1 MKNYQN
7 LLLRRMRSLV
17 KSYCNAAKSQIEQ
30 EWSTIS
36 NIDGEANITDEELTI
51 ASDIV
56 ARSLCAWGQKAWI
69 AEFGKGSLMDKS
81 SSENPFLDDYLS
93 GKSTTDKEK
102 QFNKARLGHALSV
115 VGRPAGRYKDLDDKE
130 YKSGGNLYGKVIEDV
145 STSKGYPYAP
155 IRGKHIIKQVIDT
168 DISMLQDEMQDAIGD
183 ICLELMREFP
193 KELHIYPKR
202 S

>member
-7 LLLRRMRSLV
+7 LLLNRMRSLI
-17 KSYCNAAKSQIEQ
+17 KSYCSAAKSQIEQ

-36 NIDGEANITDEELTI
+36 NIDGESNITDEELTI

-81 SSENPFLDDYLS
+81 SSENPFLDDYINS
-93 GKSTTDKEK
+93 S
-102 QFNKARLGHALSV
+102 QFNEARLGHALSV
-115 VGRPAGRYKDLDDKE
+115 VGRPAGEYTDLDGKDRDKYGKK
-130 YKSGGNLYGKVIEDV
+130 YKSSGNLYGKVIEDV
-145 STSKGYPYAP
+145 ATSRGYPYAP

-168 DISMLQDEMQDAIGD
+168 DISMLQNEIQDVVGD

-202 S
+202 T

>member
-1 MKNYQN
+1 
-7 LLLRRMRSLV
+7 MRSLV

-30 EWSTIS
+30 EWSAIS
-36 NIDGEANITDEELTI
+36 NIDGEADITDEELTV

-81 SSENPFLDDYLS
+81 SSENPFLDDYENS
-93 GKSTTDKEK
+93 E

-115 VGRPAGRYKDLDDKE
+115 VGRPAGKYTDLDGKE

-145 STSKGYPYAP
+145 STSRGYPYAP

>member
-36 NIDGEANITDEELTI
+36 NIDGESGITDKELTI

-81 SSENPFLDDYLS
+81 SSENPFLDDYINS
-93 GKSTTDKEK
+93 S
-102 QFNKARLGHALSV
+102 QFNKTRLGHALSV
-115 VGRPAGRYKDLDDKE
+115 VGRPAGKYTDLDGKE
-130 YKSGGNLYGKVIEDV
+130 YKSSGNLYGKVIEDV

-155 IRGKHIIKQVIDT
+155 IRGKHIIKQVINT
-168 DISMLQDEMQDAIGD
+168 DISMLQNEIQDVVGD

-202 S
+202 T

>member
-7 LLLRRMRSLV
+7 LLLGRMRSLI

-30 EWSTIS
+30 EWSTVS
-36 NIDGEANITDEELTI
+36 NIDGEANITDEELNI

-56 ARSLCAWGQKAWI
+56 ARSICAWGQKAWI
-69 AEFGKGSLMDKS
+69 AEFGKGSLMDTS
-81 SSENPFLDDYLS
+81 SSENPFLDDYINS
-93 GKSTTDKEK
+93 S

-115 VGRPAGRYKDLDDKE
+115 VGRPAGEYTDLDGKE
-130 YKSGGNLYGKVIEDV
+130 YKSSGNLYGKVIEDV

-168 DISMLQDEMQDAIGD
+168 DISMLQNEIQDAVSD

-202 S
+202 T